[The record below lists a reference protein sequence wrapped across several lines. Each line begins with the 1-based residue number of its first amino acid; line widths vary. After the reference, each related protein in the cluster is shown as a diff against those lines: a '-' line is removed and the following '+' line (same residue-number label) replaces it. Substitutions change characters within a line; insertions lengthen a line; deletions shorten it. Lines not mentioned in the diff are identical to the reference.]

1 MQIGDRIVKGII
13 KEKEEAQKEYNEN
26 LKAGNTVAYAAQ
38 SDSMKDVMIMKLGNI
53 LPNQTIDVR
62 FSFIE

>member
-1 MQIGDRIVKGII
+1 M
-13 KEKEEAQKEYNEN
+13 
-26 LKAGNTVAYAAQ
+26 AYAAQ
-38 SDSMKDVMIMKLGNI
+38 SDSMKDVMIVKLGNI